1 MNAIVDTKVL
11 ADATGGMQ
19 EICGDVLQE
28 KYAYGGERTVME
40 VRRRVAEALAQQ
52 ESDSDK
58 KAELFFEAQHKYGVV
73 MGGRINAAAGTGRKT
88 TLLNCFVQGVGDAMS
103 GEEAGKPGIMDA
115 LTKAAETMRRGGGV
129 GYNFSKVRPRG
140 AWVGSTESRASGP
153 VSYMRVFDKTCETV
167 ESAGARRGAQMGVLN
182 VEHPD
187 IVEFI
192 TAKQKGGILDNFNV
206 SIGVSDAFME
216 AVQADTQWEFV
227 HVARPHPDLEGTYQ
241 RADGLWVYGSMP
253 ARELWE
259 LVMKMTYDYAE
270 PGVLF
275 LDRINGEN
283 NLAYCETIEA
293 TNPCVTGDT
302 WVLTTEGPRQVV
314 DLVGKQH
321 AVLVDGAAHLTAVE
335 GFFSTGVK
343 PVYELKTKEGF
354 ALTLTEDHLVLKA
367 AVERH
372 TRSTE
377 WVKAGE
383 LKAGDSIVVH
393 NHRALSGWS
402 GAGTVSQGYL
412 LGLLVGDGVLKK
424 TSAILSVWEH
434 AGSMSIRSAV
444 TEAASCLKT
453 RADHNGW
460 FAVGGRG
467 EHRFKSS
474 SLMELASQFGMADAK
489 GVTPE
494 VEQASFSFY
503 QGFLRGFF
511 DADGSVQGSQEK
523 GVSVRL
529 SQSDEDTLSAVQR
542 MLARMGIVSSV
553 YLNRRDEQ
561 DKAMPDGKGGSKVYR
576 IKAQHELVIANDNL
590 IRFADLVGF
599 ADSEKQSRLEA
610 SIAGYRR
617 VPNRERFVAEVES
630 LTLKGLE
637 QVFDVQV
644 PGINAFDANGLYV
657 HNCGEQPLPD
667 YGACCL
673 GSINLTVHVR
683 NAFSENAYFDWDSF
697 THAVRVAVRM
707 LDNVLDLSTWPLP
720 EQGQSAH
727 DKRRIGLGFMGLGDA
742 LIMLGLH
749 YGSDVARKMAAKISE
764 CLRDEAY
771 GASVDLAIERGAFP
785 LFNARKYLDQGG
797 AFVKRLPAELRKR
810 IRKYGIRNSHL
821 VSIAPTGTIAL
832 AFADNASNGIE
843 PAFSWSYNRKKRLAE
858 GGHRIYTVED
868 HAFRLFRQKFGA
880 DAALPP
886 AFVSAMELS
895 AQAHKD
901 MVAAVAPFIDSAI
914 SKTVNV
920 PEDYP
925 YEEFKA
931 LYMDA
936 WKDGLKGITTYRPNA
951 TRGAVLSVEAPKAVE
966 APVPAEP
973 AVEVLAEDDP
983 LRKPLGRRQE
993 GILTSMTKK
1002 VLLRGTKGAYS
1013 LYLSVSFDTVK
1024 GVLDGK
1030 PVAIER
1036 PVEVFFP
1043 SNQVADGQ
1051 QWISSLMI
1059 ALSMVLQSGGDI
1071 ARTLAKIRDSVKW
1084 EHGPVRSGYLEREDG
1099 VRIPRI
1105 HDSEASAVAYAI
1117 QEILI
1122 AQGFF
1127 DADGNQVPVK
1137 VLAERYAQRNRL
1149 AFVDEEALSAEYEEA
1164 LVATEAQQ
1172 SQYKEV
1178 TKSGAKCP
1186 ECGAYALHK
1195 RDGCQHCENCHYVG
1209 SCG

>member
-58 KAELFFEAQHKYGVV
+58 KAELFFEAQHQYGVV

-293 TNPCVTGDT
+293 TNPC
-302 WVLTTEGPRQVV
+302 
-314 DLVGKQH
+314 
-321 AVLVDGAAHLTAVE
+321 
-335 GFFSTGVK
+335 
-343 PVYELKTKEGF
+343 
-354 ALTLTEDHLVLKA
+354 
-367 AVERH
+367 
-372 TRSTE
+372 
-377 WVKAGE
+377 
-383 LKAGDSIVVH
+383 
-393 NHRALSGWS
+393 
-402 GAGTVSQGYL
+402 
-412 LGLLVGDGVLKK
+412 
-424 TSAILSVWEH
+424 
-434 AGSMSIRSAV
+434 
-444 TEAASCLKT
+444 
-453 RADHNGW
+453 
-460 FAVGGRG
+460 
-467 EHRFKSS
+467 
-474 SLMELASQFGMADAK
+474 
-489 GVTPE
+489 
-494 VEQASFSFY
+494 
-503 QGFLRGFF
+503 
-511 DADGSVQGSQEK
+511 
-523 GVSVRL
+523 
-529 SQSDEDTLSAVQR
+529 
-542 MLARMGIVSSV
+542 
-553 YLNRRDEQ
+553 
-561 DKAMPDGKGGSKVYR
+561 
-576 IKAQHELVIANDNL
+576 
-590 IRFADLVGF
+590 
-599 ADSEKQSRLEA
+599 
-610 SIAGYRR
+610 
-617 VPNRERFVAEVES
+617 
-630 LTLKGLE
+630 
-637 QVFDVQV
+637 
-644 PGINAFDANGLYV
+644 
-657 HNCGEQPLPD
+657 GEQPLPD

-673 GSINLTVHVR
+673 GSINLTAHVR
-683 NAFSENAYFDWDSF
+683 NAFSEDAYFDWDSF

-727 DKRRIGLGFMGLGDA
+727 EKRRIGLGFMGLGDA

-797 AFVKRLPAELRKR
+797 AFVKRLPADLRKR

-1013 LYLSVSFDTVK
+1013 LYLSVSFDTVT

-1149 AFVDEEALSAEYEEA
+1149 ALVDEEALSAEYEEA